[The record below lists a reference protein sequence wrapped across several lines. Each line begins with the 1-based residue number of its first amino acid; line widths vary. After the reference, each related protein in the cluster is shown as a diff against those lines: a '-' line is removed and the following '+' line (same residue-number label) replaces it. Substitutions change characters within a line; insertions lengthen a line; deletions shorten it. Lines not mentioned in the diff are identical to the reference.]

1 VGTDVKEPWITQE
14 RNPRKRPVF
23 PGTRYSTNP
32 PLNTSI
38 SKMGSNH
45 GVKLFAFAYRIFP
58 ISKPISPVVWIA
70 TNHGDKGV
78 GDEPYHKEDLEDGKV
93 KLGSSKIPDREPVEP
108 TTTLRLALSVR
119 LGLLLV

>member
-1 VGTDVKEPWITQE
+1 
-14 RNPRKRPVF
+14 
-23 PGTRYSTNP
+23 
-32 PLNTSI
+32 
-38 SKMGSNH
+38 MGSNY

-58 ISKPISPVVWIA
+58 ISKPIGPVVWIA

-108 TTTLRLALSVR
+108 TTTLRLALTRTFIGVGDLRINHETNHYNCSHWN
-119 LGLLLV
+119 LVGPVGKKHIDCRDFIRDSEG